1 MIFSIMNNKMLPWI
15 SVFTFVLLLG
25 SGSACAQRGVRI
37 AYIDVEY
44 ILENVE
50 EYRQANE
57 QLNIKAAKWKEEVEL
72 MRSEIEEKKKDLRS
86 ERVLLTNE
94 LIEEREE
101 EIRLLETKMIQ
112 YQQDRFGPE
121 GDLVLQKR
129 LLVQPIQ
136 DMVFAEVQKIGEN
149 RRYDFIFDR
158 SADVVMLFADKR
170 HDLSDMVLREIGRTK
185 KISESRREQKE
196 KERMEQ
202 LREEGIVPPEEV
214 NEELKARQDAVSKL
228 REDRLKEQEERRAEQ
243 LRLREERRKAY
254 EERRKKLLE
263 EREKRRLEKL
273 REREG
278 NSQDSIPET
287 IKKDSIPKVPEN
299 QKL

>member
-1 MIFSIMNNKMLPWI
+1 MIFSTMNNKMLPWI

-25 SGSACAQRGVRI
+25 FGSACAQRGVRI

-149 RRYDFIFDR
+149 RKYDFIFDR

-196 KERMEQ
+196 RERMEQ

-228 REDRLKEQEERRAEQ
+228 RDDRLKEQEERRAEQ

-263 EREKRRLEKL
+263 EREKKRLEKL

-278 NSQDSIPET
+278 NPQDSIPET

>member
-1 MIFSIMNNKMLPWI
+1 MVFSINAIMKMRQLWFLTLALI
-15 SVFTFVLLLG
+15 IG
-25 SGSACAQRGVRI
+25 SGTSLAQRGVRVG
-37 AYIDVEY
+37 YIDVEY

-50 EYRQANE
+50 EYRQAND

-72 MRSEIEEKKKDLRS
+72 MRSKIEEMKKDLRA
-86 ERVLLTNE
+86 EKVLLTNE

-101 EIRLLETKMIQ
+101 EIQLLESEMIK
-112 YQQDRFGPE
+112 YQQDRFGPQ
-121 GDLVLQKR
+121 GDLVLQKK

-136 DMVFAEVQKIGEN
+136 DMVFAEVQKIGQN

-170 HDLSDMVLREIGRTK
+170 HDLSDVVLREIGRTK
-185 KISESRREQKE
+185 KISASKRKQEEL
-196 KERMEQ
+196 ERMEQ
-202 LREEGIVPPEEV
+202 LRKEGIVAQEEE
-214 NEELKARQDAVSKL
+214 NQQLKERKDAVSKI
-228 REDRLKEQEERRAEQ
+228 RDERQQEQEERRAEQ

-273 REREG
+273 EG
-278 NSQDSIPET
+278 RG
-287 IKKDSIPKVPEN
+287 KAKDSLPEAAKDTVPKLPN
-299 QKL
+299 DNKL